1 MTLCF
6 ASTTN
11 NNINNN
17 NKICTFSEENVSG
30 ACCSKPR
37 VFSVIARE
45 PTHMFV
51 QCSGAGIWLHVVAR
65 VL

>member
-1 MTLCF
+1 MTLHF

-11 NNINNN
+11 NNSNNN

-37 VFSVIARE
+37 VFCVIARE
-45 PTHMFV
+45 PTLMSV
-51 QCSGAGIWLHVVAR
+51 RCSATEIWLHVVAR